1 MRVAIC
7 RADAFQKGPAMR
19 LLFENYVLDIARR
32 ELRRDELLVPVEPQ
46 VFDLLVY
53 LVRNRDRVVTKDEVF
68 AAVWHGRVVSEM
80 ALTTRLNA
88 ARTAI
93 EDSGKQQ
100 RLIRTLRRSGFRF
113 TGEVREL
120 HPHPIADLVVSPDH
134 GHEVADAALSPPDQP
149 SLAVLPFR
157 NFRAQEVPDYF
168 VDGVVEEVTT
178 ALAKWKWFL
187 VIDRNSAFTYKETA
201 DDIRAIGEALGVR
214 YLLGGSAR
222 VVGGRLRISAQLLE
236 AATGVHIWA
245 DHFDGEMADVFA
257 VQDELANAVVAA
269 LEPQLRSAELRRI
282 RRKRPEDLTVYDR
295 HLEAL
300 WHSHILT
307 EKNTLEALRLLSA
320 CLEQEPRYAP
330 AAALTSFCYRT
341 RRQQG
346 WSSSARDDELGMAF
360 AERALACDPDDP
372 FVLWSAGHAITA
384 LGKEHMRARGLI
396 DKSLALNPNCAQ
408 AWAASGWNH
417 EHIGDRVAALDDFQ
431 RALRLSP
438 FDPMNYYVLAGIS
451 CAYMNTQQYEKALE
465 FGWRSIRARGTYA
478 TAWRAVAVSLAYL
491 GRRKEAR
498 TAVDRL
504 REVDP
509 GLTVAM
515 VDESRCNLADPH
527 ERRHYL
533 DGLRLA
539 GLPVS

>member
-1 MRVAIC
+1 
-7 RADAFQKGPAMR
+7 MR
-19 LLFENYVLDIARR
+19 LLFENYVLDVPRR
-32 ELRRDELLVPVEPQ
+32 ELRRDDLLVPVEPQ

-53 LVRNRDRVVTKDEVF
+53 LVRNRDRVVTKDELF
-68 AAVWHGRVVSEM
+68 AAVWQGRVVSEM

-93 EDSGKQQ
+93 MDSGKQQ
-100 RLIRTLRRSGFRF
+100 RLIRTLRHSGFRF
-113 TGEVREL
+113 AGEVREL
-120 HPHPIADLVVSPDH
+120 HPRRVADLVVSPDH
-134 GHEVADAALSPPDQP
+134 GDAAQVVSPLSAPDRP

-157 NFRAQEVPDYF
+157 NFRAPELPEYF
-168 VDGVVEEVTT
+168 VDGIVEEITT

-187 VIDRNSAFTYKETA
+187 VIDRNSAFAYKNA
-201 DDIRAIGEALGVR
+201 GDDSRTIGEAFGVR

-222 VVGGRLRISAQLLE
+222 VVGRRLRISAQLLE

-245 DHFDGEMADVFA
+245 DHFDAEMADVFA
-257 VQDELANAVVAA
+257 VQEELANAVVAS
-269 LEPQLRSAELRRI
+269 LEPQLHAAELRRI

-300 WHSHILT
+300 WHSHVLT
-307 EKNTLEALRLLSA
+307 EKNTLEALRLLSG
-320 CLEQEPRYAP
+320 CLELDPGYAP
-330 AAALTSFCYRT
+330 AAALASFCYRT

-346 WSSSARDDELGMAF
+346 WSSSTRDDALGMAF

-408 AWAASGWNH
+408 AWAVSGWNH
-417 EHIGDRVAALDDFQ
+417 DHIGDRAAALDDFQ
-431 RALRLSP
+431 FALRLSP

-465 FGWRSIRARGTYA
+465 FGWRSIRARSTFA
-478 TAWRAVAVSLAYL
+478 TAWRSVAVSLAYL

-498 TAVDRL
+498 AAVDQL
-504 REVDP
+504 RGVDP
-509 GLTVAM
+509 GLTVTM
-515 VDESRCNLADPH
+515 VDQSRCNIADPH

-539 GLPVS
+539 GLPMS